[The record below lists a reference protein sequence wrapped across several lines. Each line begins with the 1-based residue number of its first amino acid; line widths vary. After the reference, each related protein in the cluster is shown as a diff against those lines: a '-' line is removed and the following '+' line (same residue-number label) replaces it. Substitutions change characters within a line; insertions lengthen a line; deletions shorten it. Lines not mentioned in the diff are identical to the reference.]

1 MANFKRL
8 PSLKPCHCGSGL
20 EREARYDA
28 RGIFLTYVCE
38 KCEKEKLS
46 HYRPE
51 VLVDP
56 NYDLMG
62 EELDFDGDLADPDIH
77 RDLPDFEDPV
87 VKK

>member
-38 KCEKEKLS
+38 KCVEEKLGKF
-46 HYRPE
+46 RPE
-51 VLVDP
+51 VLTDP

-62 EELDFDGDLADPDIH
+62 EELDDDGDLADPDIH
-77 RDLPDFEDPV
+77 RDLPDFEDPDV
-87 VKK
+87 MR

>member
-38 KCEKEKLS
+38 KCVEEKLGKF
-46 HYRPE
+46 RPE
-51 VLVDP
+51 VLTDP

-62 EELDFDGDLADPDIH
+62 EELDDDGDLADPDIH
-77 RDLPDFEDPV
+77 RDLPDFEDPDV
-87 VKK
+87 IR

>member
-38 KCEKEKLS
+38 KCVEEKLGKF
-46 HYRPE
+46 RPE
-51 VLVDP
+51 VLTDP

-62 EELDFDGDLADPDIH
+62 EELDDDGDLADPDIH
-77 RDLPDFEDPV
+77 RDLPDFEDPDV
-87 VKK
+87 LR

>member
-1 MANFKRL
+1 MVRL
-8 PSLKPCHCGSGL
+8 YKLTLKPCHCGSGL

-46 HYRPE
+46 QFRPE

-62 EELDFDGDLADPDIH
+62 EELDDEGDLADPDIH
-77 RDLPDFEDPV
+77 RDLPDFEDPF
-87 VKK
+87 VKR